1 MAQESRLVVV
11 IDSQNAERNARNL
24 GNELVSIERKGE
36 FASKSMDSLSVATR
50 ALAGHMAGLVTVG
63 AAISK
68 MDTYTGLQNRLKL
81 VTNNQA
87 ELNKATEDTFQ
98 IAQKTYSAWDSVLQV
113 YQRFSDNAKTLN
125 LTMDDTARLTETV
138 SKAVAISGASA
149 EAADAALVQFGQ
161 ALASGTLRGEELNSV
176 MEQTP
181 ALAKAIAKGM
191 GITVGELRS
200 VAAEGKITSQEI
212 VKALRNVQD
221 EVDALFAKTDITI
234 GQSLTLLNNEITKF
248 VGEAGKGSGAAQA
261 LSGSIQLLANNLN
274 LIADSAFAIGIGL
287 MTKAVLTKT
296 VAVQASIAA
305 STKQVFA
312 TIAERNANIAAAKA
326 EVESALAEAQ
336 STQVTL
342 TNIKATH
349 AQIMAEIELEKV
361 RLKAQITE
369 QGRTAT
375 ITRMA
380 QLGRLQAQVALEVA
394 AAETAQ
400 SASSARLS
408 AALTAQSV
416 ATSRL
421 ALAKSALMAI
431 FSPMGLA
438 IAATAASF
446 YLLSSSSDEVK
457 ESLATQS
464 DSVSDLTDKYIKLNT
479 VQALTEGVRLRK
491 EIEQQ
496 NDAIDDASGAIKRFA
511 YIQKELFKLSG
522 SDYEDYQNAI
532 KSIATGASDAG
543 DLLKKMISSGRF
555 SQTQIDK
562 LIEFSSAVAES
573 KNKIEQGNTAL
584 KLLNATSGQH
594 VEVTAESIKQLTI
607 QTNLTK
613 VATQNFTDMKTQ
625 MLDSLRAQVEFIRL
639 NGGSEEQVKSL
650 NKVIQAYSLNQ
661 ISATDAVSKFNSTAK
676 VPVDNIKKLQEYAIK
691 TDQSKI
697 ALNQANAELKKQNDL
712 RNEYLKQ
719 HQTVLGAQQGETN
732 ELNNQVA
739 AQEKLNKLRDNA
751 NKDNL
756 KNDFLIKN
764 TKAFGGGEKGL
775 DKARA
780 ASEFYTDN
788 KIPMTRSL
796 TGQEYAIF
804 EAWYKKQKEVKDL
817 QESISESTRKQTKEV
832 EKQTKEAAKQA
843 VLLAGNDEKSRN
855 MLRVYLAF
863 RNAGLGDKQARVMT
877 AQVGRETDFR
887 NEAMFG
893 SHKDAN
899 NGYTNTGFLSWQK
912 SRSTKLMQSLQGQGV
927 LDKNGKIQQTQD
939 ALDAMAKHAVQEAMT
954 DKSYSK
960 SKAALL
966 NDDLDY
972 RSLERIVAKNLV
984 GWDYDGKKLG
994 KAKASQHLAK
1004 QDSYYN
1010 QLSKILG
1017 DNPEAVS
1024 KAIGDLSK
1032 LEDEAYKARA
1042 KTLEEVKQ
1050 LQATYDSETVA
1061 RSKKREEEINKA
1073 TILGQSNLIP
1083 KINER
1088 YDAEDKLAQKQF
1100 DFEVNGYKW
1109 TEEQKLDYTYETNSL
1124 RLVAEG
1130 KLSEDQRKVALDG
1143 LKLQKQ
1149 QELGLLKLAQEQ
1161 RLFQARLSLLSETQ
1175 AMQERYRLEREEIH
1189 KNTKLSIE
1197 ERQKLIALSK
1207 ANQDKETRDKVNN
1220 AVQNWGGIQADM
1232 NGTGEFF
1239 RQDQER
1245 FSRLNA
1251 ANDLAD
1257 SQFAATDLNEQ
1268 NSLDGLNAQFE
1279 AGLIKQQDYENQ
1291 KTAIIQAAQDQRNQI
1306 AAEHAKNVQ
1315 DIEDKYQQDR
1325 LNTQIAFG
1333 GQMMGS
1339 LTSMFGSMFGEQS
1352 KAYKIMFAAD
1362 KAYAIAAAGIAIQQ
1376 NIAAASKAGFPLNIP
1391 LIAGA
1396 VAQGASIIANI
1407 RAIKDQG
1414 FADGGYTG
1422 SGRKYEPAGIV
1433 HKGEVVWSQEDIKR
1447 WGGVGLVENM
1457 RKSANPEAFINNHAI
1472 NNTSAENVFNRS
1484 FLSSKAF
1491 NDNQNISNIFNRPTR
1506 ENQIIV
1512 NAFKPSKDA
1521 ASRSEDVQSITN
1533 QYAGNNTSFSEV
1545 LDKSIQSSKSFNAS
1559 KSIISSLSNS
1569 KVLNSNVSNSTVQNA
1584 EKELLKEVS
1593 IFKDNGFADG
1603 GYTGKG
1609 KKYEIAGAVH
1619 KGEIVWSQ
1627 DDIKKWGGVDK
1638 VEQMRRATSPESFVS
1653 NYAQNHTTFES
1664 ILNRANQS
1672 SRIFNQSKEISNIFN
1687 KSVQD
1692 DQIIYKGNGNVPTS
1706 ATSDLYHDGK
1716 VYFSSNG
1723 LVQDRSNLDDV
1734 QDFTL
1739 GRTSRPQAE
1748 IMPSIEP
1755 STPTINFKIEVI
1767 NQVSGATVEA
1777 EQLDEQ
1783 TVRIIVTDELDKQL
1797 PRKVPKLVSDQ
1808 IANPNSTISR
1818 SLTENTTARRNRT

>member
-1 MAQESRLVVV
+1 
-11 IDSQNAERNARNL
+11 
-24 GNELVSIERKGE
+24 
-36 FASKSMDSLSVATR
+36 
-50 ALAGHMAGLVTVG
+50 
-63 AAISK
+63 
-68 MDTYTGLQNRLKL
+68 
-81 VTNNQA
+81 
-87 ELNKATEDTFQ
+87 
-98 IAQKTYSAWDSVLQV
+98 
-113 YQRFSDNAKTLN
+113 
-125 LTMDDTARLTETV
+125 
-138 SKAVAISGASA
+138 ASA

-212 VKALRNVQD
+212 VKALKNVQD

-400 SASSARLS
+400 SAASSRLS

-555 SQTQIDK
+555 SQNQIDK

-584 KLLNATSGQH
+584 KLLNATSRQH

-676 VPVDNIKKLQEYAIK
+676 IPAENIKGLQDHATK

-719 HQTVLGAQQGETN
+719 HQTVLAAQQGETN

-751 NKDNL
+751 NKDIL

-796 TGQEYAIF
+796 TSQEAAIF
-804 EAWYKKQKEVKDL
+804 EAWYKKQKEAKDL
-817 QESISESTRKQTKEV
+817 QESITESSRKQTKES
-832 EKQTKEAAKQA
+832 EKKLKITQAELEVAKRSAALIESSGLGKYA
-843 VLLAGNDEKSRN
+843 ESKGIPSSVIAGLLAQESQGIREAKSHTGAIGYFQTTSGYRKQNNMSVADSYDLEKSGKIVIDN
-855 MLRVYLAF
+855 IAKVYEKTGDLAQAILSH
-863 RNAGLGDKQARVMT
+863 NAGEGGARQFTKTGKVKGS
-877 AQVGRETDFR
+877 AER
-887 NEAMFG
+887 NKEV
-893 SHKDAN
+893 SQ
-899 NGYTNTGFLSWQK
+899 Y
-912 SRSTKLMQSLQGQGV
+912 
-927 LDKNGKIQQTQD
+927 
-939 ALDAMAKHAVQEAMT
+939 
-954 DKSYSK
+954 
-960 SKAALL
+960 
-966 NDDLDY
+966 
-972 RSLERIVAKNLV
+972 VAKVSRYSDIIAGGV
-984 GWDYDGKKLG
+984 GKGGLSDGDSDRAYG
-994 KAKASQHLAK
+994 KQ
-1004 QDSYYN
+1004 
-1010 QLSKILG
+1010 I
-1017 DNPEAVS
+1017 
-1024 KAIGDLSK
+1024 
-1032 LEDEAYKARA
+1032 KAR
-1042 KTLEEVKQ
+1042 LELVKQ
-1050 LQATYDSETVA
+1050 GLNLQEQYEEEQAKRTKA
-1061 RSKKREEEINKA
+1061 RNEEINLA
-1073 TILGQSNLIP
+1073 QQTGQTALIP
-1083 KINER
+1083 KIKER
-1088 YDAEDKLAQKQF
+1088 YKAQDELAKLQQ

-1109 TEEQKLDYTYETNSL
+1109 TEKQKLEYTYETNSL

-1130 KLSEDQRKVALDG
+1130 KLSEDQRKVALGG
-1143 LKLQKQ
+1143 LELQKQ

-1161 RLFQARLSLLSETQ
+1161 RLFQAEQFMLGEMERIKKRYALEYDEISKITDLEERRRKMSAFQADFIRNGVGNPTIDQYDTSSQFLKSTNYTKPKQTNMQVLDEDYAQTYQKLKDNLAAVLESEK
-1175 AMQERYRLEREEIH
+1175 ASYQERLEA
-1189 KNTKLSIE
+1189 
-1197 ERQKLIALSK
+1197 ERVFKEARQQMDNEYHLK
-1207 ANQDKETRDKVNN
+1207 AIDARKADHDSQLQLYSQMISSASST
-1220 AVQNWGGIQADM
+1220 WGGLTQIVKDAR
-1232 NGTGEFF
+1232 GEN
-1239 RQDQER
+1239 
-1245 FSRLNA
+1245 SRSFKAMFIAQQSFAIASAIISAHL
-1251 ANDLAD
+1251 
-1257 SQFAATDLNEQ
+1257 AATQVAADATIPFFGAKIAASTAMLAMGYAN
-1268 NSLDGLNAQFE
+1268 
-1279 AGLIKQQDYENQ
+1279 AGLI
-1291 KTAIIQAAQDQRNQI
+1291 A
-1306 AAEHAKNVQ
+1306 
-1315 DIEDKYQQDR
+1315 
-1325 LNTQIAFG
+1325 
-1333 GQMMGS
+1333 GQ
-1339 LTSMFGSMFGEQS
+1339 T
-1352 KAYKIMFAAD
+1352 I
-1362 KAYAIAAAGIAIQQ
+1362 
-1376 NIAAASKAGFPLNIP
+1376 AGF
-1391 LIAGA
+1391 
-1396 VAQGASIIANI
+1396 S
-1407 RAIKDQG
+1407 
-1414 FADGGYTG
+1414 DGGFTG
-1422 SGRKYEPAGIV
+1422 SGGKYQPAGIV
-1433 HKGEVVWSQEDIKR
+1433 HKGEIVWSQEDIKR
-1447 WGGVGLVENM
+1447 WGGVGLVEKM
-1457 RKSANPEAFINNHAI
+1457 RKSANPEAFLNN
-1472 NNTSAENVFNRS
+1472 
-1484 FLSSKAF
+1484 
-1491 NDNQNISNIFNRPTR
+1491 
-1506 ENQIIV
+1506 
-1512 NAFKPSKDA
+1512 
-1521 ASRSEDVQSITN
+1521 
-1533 QYAGNNTSFSEV
+1533 
-1545 LDKSIQSSKSFNAS
+1545 NAS
-1559 KSIISSLSNS
+1559 
-1569 KVLNSNVSNSTVQNA
+1569 
-1584 EKELLKEVS
+1584 
-1593 IFKDNGFADG
+1593 ADS
-1603 GYTGKG
+1603 
-1609 KKYEIAGAVH
+1609 V
-1619 KGEIVWSQ
+1619 
-1627 DDIKKWGGVDK
+1627 
-1638 VEQMRRATSPESFVS
+1638 MRRAMMSSSAFIESQKQ
-1653 NYAQNHTTFES
+1653 AD
-1664 ILNRANQS
+1664 
-1672 SRIFNQSKEISNIFN
+1672 IFNQP
-1687 KSVQD
+1687 VQD
-1692 DQIIYKGNGNVPTS
+1692 TQIIYKGNGSVPTAASS
-1706 ATSDLYHDGK
+1706 ASSDLFHDGK

-1739 GRTSRPQAE
+1739 GRTSRPKAE
-1748 IMPSIEP
+1748 IMPSIERA
-1755 STPTINFKIEVI
+1755 SPTVNFKIEVI

-1783 TVRIIVTDELDKQL
+1783 TVRIIVKDELDKQL
-1797 PRKVPKLVSDQ
+1797 PRTVPKLVSDQ
-1808 IANPNSTISR
+1808 IGNPNSTISR
-1818 SLTENTTARRNRT
+1818 SLTENTTARRNR

>member
-1 MAQESRLVVV
+1 
-11 IDSQNAERNARNL
+11 
-24 GNELVSIERKGE
+24 
-36 FASKSMDSLSVATR
+36 
-50 ALAGHMAGLVTVG
+50 
-63 AAISK
+63 
-68 MDTYTGLQNRLKL
+68 
-81 VTNNQA
+81 
-87 ELNKATEDTFQ
+87 
-98 IAQKTYSAWDSVLQV
+98 
-113 YQRFSDNAKTLN
+113 
-125 LTMDDTARLTETV
+125 TETV

-212 VKALRNVQD
+212 VKALKNVQD

-400 SASSARLS
+400 SAASSRLS

-555 SQTQIDK
+555 SQNQIDK

-584 KLLNATSGQH
+584 KLLNATSRQH

-676 VPVDNIKKLQEYAIK
+676 IPAENIKGLQDHATK

-719 HQTVLGAQQGETN
+719 HQTVLAAQQGETN

-751 NKDNL
+751 NKDIL

-796 TGQEYAIF
+796 TSQEAAIF
-804 EAWYKKQKEVKDL
+804 EAWYKKQKEAKDL
-817 QESISESTRKQTKEV
+817 QESITESSRKQTKES
-832 EKQTKEAAKQA
+832 EKKLKITQAELEVAKRSAALIESSGLGKYA
-843 VLLAGNDEKSRN
+843 ESKGIPSSVIAGLLAQESQGIREAKSHTGAIGYFQTTSGYRKQNNMSVADSYDLEKSGKIVIDN
-855 MLRVYLAF
+855 IAKVYEKTGDLAQAILSH
-863 RNAGLGDKQARVMT
+863 NAGEGGARQFTKTGKVKGS
-877 AQVGRETDFR
+877 AER
-887 NEAMFG
+887 NKEV
-893 SHKDAN
+893 SQ
-899 NGYTNTGFLSWQK
+899 Y
-912 SRSTKLMQSLQGQGV
+912 
-927 LDKNGKIQQTQD
+927 
-939 ALDAMAKHAVQEAMT
+939 
-954 DKSYSK
+954 
-960 SKAALL
+960 
-966 NDDLDY
+966 
-972 RSLERIVAKNLV
+972 VAKVSRYSDIIAGGV
-984 GWDYDGKKLG
+984 GKGGLSDGDSDRAYG
-994 KAKASQHLAK
+994 KQ
-1004 QDSYYN
+1004 
-1010 QLSKILG
+1010 I
-1017 DNPEAVS
+1017 
-1024 KAIGDLSK
+1024 
-1032 LEDEAYKARA
+1032 KAR
-1042 KTLEEVKQ
+1042 LELVKQ
-1050 LQATYDSETVA
+1050 GLNLQEQYEEEQAKRTKA
-1061 RSKKREEEINKA
+1061 RNEEINLA
-1073 TILGQSNLIP
+1073 QQTGQTALIP
-1083 KINER
+1083 KIKER
-1088 YDAEDKLAQKQF
+1088 YKAQDELAKLQQ

-1109 TEEQKLDYTYETNSL
+1109 TEKQKLEYTYETNSL

-1130 KLSEDQRKVALDG
+1130 KLSEDQRKVALGG
-1143 LKLQKQ
+1143 LELQKQ

-1161 RLFQARLSLLSETQ
+1161 RLFQAEQFMLGEMERIKKRYALEYDEISKITDLEERRRKMSAFQADFIRNGVGNPTIDQYDTSSQFLKSTNYTKPKQTNMQVLDEDYAQTYQKLKDNLAAVLESEK
-1175 AMQERYRLEREEIH
+1175 ASYQERLEA
-1189 KNTKLSIE
+1189 
-1197 ERQKLIALSK
+1197 ERVFKEARQQMDNEYHLK
-1207 ANQDKETRDKVNN
+1207 AIDARKADHDSQLQLYSQMISSASST
-1220 AVQNWGGIQADM
+1220 WGGLTQIVKDAR
-1232 NGTGEFF
+1232 GEN
-1239 RQDQER
+1239 
-1245 FSRLNA
+1245 SRSFKAMFIAQQSFAIASAIISAHL
-1251 ANDLAD
+1251 
-1257 SQFAATDLNEQ
+1257 AATQVAADATIPFFGAKIAASTAMLAMGYAN
-1268 NSLDGLNAQFE
+1268 
-1279 AGLIKQQDYENQ
+1279 AGLI
-1291 KTAIIQAAQDQRNQI
+1291 A
-1306 AAEHAKNVQ
+1306 
-1315 DIEDKYQQDR
+1315 
-1325 LNTQIAFG
+1325 
-1333 GQMMGS
+1333 GQ
-1339 LTSMFGSMFGEQS
+1339 T
-1352 KAYKIMFAAD
+1352 I
-1362 KAYAIAAAGIAIQQ
+1362 
-1376 NIAAASKAGFPLNIP
+1376 AGF
-1391 LIAGA
+1391 
-1396 VAQGASIIANI
+1396 S
-1407 RAIKDQG
+1407 
-1414 FADGGYTG
+1414 DGGFTG
-1422 SGRKYEPAGIV
+1422 SGGKYQPAGIV
-1433 HKGEVVWSQEDIKR
+1433 HKGEIVWSQEDIKR
-1447 WGGVGLVENM
+1447 WGGVGLVEKM
-1457 RKSANPEAFINNHAI
+1457 RKSANPEAFLNN
-1472 NNTSAENVFNRS
+1472 
-1484 FLSSKAF
+1484 
-1491 NDNQNISNIFNRPTR
+1491 
-1506 ENQIIV
+1506 
-1512 NAFKPSKDA
+1512 
-1521 ASRSEDVQSITN
+1521 
-1533 QYAGNNTSFSEV
+1533 
-1545 LDKSIQSSKSFNAS
+1545 NAS
-1559 KSIISSLSNS
+1559 
-1569 KVLNSNVSNSTVQNA
+1569 
-1584 EKELLKEVS
+1584 
-1593 IFKDNGFADG
+1593 ADS
-1603 GYTGKG
+1603 
-1609 KKYEIAGAVH
+1609 V
-1619 KGEIVWSQ
+1619 
-1627 DDIKKWGGVDK
+1627 
-1638 VEQMRRATSPESFVS
+1638 MRRAMMSSSAFIESQKQ
-1653 NYAQNHTTFES
+1653 AD
-1664 ILNRANQS
+1664 
-1672 SRIFNQSKEISNIFN
+1672 IFNQP
-1687 KSVQD
+1687 VQD
-1692 DQIIYKGNGNVPTS
+1692 TQIIYKGNRDIPKLASS
-1706 ATSDLYHDGK
+1706 ANSDLFHDGK

-1723 LVQDRSNLDDV
+1723 LVQDRSNLEDV
-1734 QDFTL
+1734 QDFTI
-1739 GRTSRPQAE
+1739 GQAARPQAE

-1818 SLTENTTARRNRT
+1818 SLTENTTARRNR

>member
-1 MAQESRLVVV
+1 
-11 IDSQNAERNARNL
+11 
-24 GNELVSIERKGE
+24 
-36 FASKSMDSLSVATR
+36 
-50 ALAGHMAGLVTVG
+50 
-63 AAISK
+63 
-68 MDTYTGLQNRLKL
+68 
-81 VTNNQA
+81 
-87 ELNKATEDTFQ
+87 
-98 IAQKTYSAWDSVLQV
+98 
-113 YQRFSDNAKTLN
+113 
-125 LTMDDTARLTETV
+125 LTETV

-212 VKALRNVQD
+212 VKALKNVQD

-400 SASSARLS
+400 SAASSRLS

-555 SQTQIDK
+555 SQNQIDK

-584 KLLNATSGQH
+584 KLLNATSRQH

-676 VPVDNIKKLQEYAIK
+676 IPAENIKGLQDHATK

-719 HQTVLGAQQGETN
+719 HQTVLAAQQGETN

-751 NKDNL
+751 NKDIL

-796 TGQEYAIF
+796 TSQEAAIF
-804 EAWYKKQKEVKDL
+804 EAWYKKQKEAKDL
-817 QESISESTRKQTKEV
+817 QESITESSRKQTKES
-832 EKQTKEAAKQA
+832 EKKLKITQAELEVAKRSAALIESSGLGKYA
-843 VLLAGNDEKSRN
+843 ESKGIPSSVIAGLLAQESQGIREAKSHTGAIGYFQTTSGYRKQNNMSVADSYDLEKSGKIVIDN
-855 MLRVYLAF
+855 IAKVYEKTGDLAQAILSH
-863 RNAGLGDKQARVMT
+863 NAGEGGARQFTKTGKVKGS
-877 AQVGRETDFR
+877 AER
-887 NEAMFG
+887 NKEV
-893 SHKDAN
+893 SQ
-899 NGYTNTGFLSWQK
+899 Y
-912 SRSTKLMQSLQGQGV
+912 
-927 LDKNGKIQQTQD
+927 
-939 ALDAMAKHAVQEAMT
+939 
-954 DKSYSK
+954 
-960 SKAALL
+960 
-966 NDDLDY
+966 
-972 RSLERIVAKNLV
+972 VAKVSRYSDIIAGGV
-984 GWDYDGKKLG
+984 GKGGLSDGDSDRAYG
-994 KAKASQHLAK
+994 KQ
-1004 QDSYYN
+1004 
-1010 QLSKILG
+1010 I
-1017 DNPEAVS
+1017 
-1024 KAIGDLSK
+1024 
-1032 LEDEAYKARA
+1032 KAR
-1042 KTLEEVKQ
+1042 LELVKQ
-1050 LQATYDSETVA
+1050 GLNLQEQYEEEQAKRTKA
-1061 RSKKREEEINKA
+1061 RNEEINLA
-1073 TILGQSNLIP
+1073 QQTGQTALIP
-1083 KINER
+1083 KIKER
-1088 YDAEDKLAQKQF
+1088 YKAQDELAKLQQ

-1109 TEEQKLDYTYETNSL
+1109 TEKQKLEYTYETNSL

-1130 KLSEDQRKVALDG
+1130 KLSEDQRKVALGG
-1143 LKLQKQ
+1143 LELQKQ

-1161 RLFQARLSLLSETQ
+1161 RLFQAEQFMLGEMERIKKRYALEYDEISKITDLEERRRKMSAFQADFIRNGVGNPTIDQYDTSSQFLKSTNYTKPKQTNMQVLDEDYAQTYQKLKDNLAAVLESEK
-1175 AMQERYRLEREEIH
+1175 ASYQERLEA
-1189 KNTKLSIE
+1189 
-1197 ERQKLIALSK
+1197 ERVFKEARQQMDNEYHLK
-1207 ANQDKETRDKVNN
+1207 AIDARKADHDSQLQLYSQMISSASST
-1220 AVQNWGGIQADM
+1220 WGGLTQIVKDAR
-1232 NGTGEFF
+1232 GEN
-1239 RQDQER
+1239 
-1245 FSRLNA
+1245 SRSFKAMFIAQQSFAIASAIISAHL
-1251 ANDLAD
+1251 
-1257 SQFAATDLNEQ
+1257 AATQVAADATIPFFGAKIAASTAMLAMGYAN
-1268 NSLDGLNAQFE
+1268 
-1279 AGLIKQQDYENQ
+1279 AGLI
-1291 KTAIIQAAQDQRNQI
+1291 A
-1306 AAEHAKNVQ
+1306 
-1315 DIEDKYQQDR
+1315 
-1325 LNTQIAFG
+1325 
-1333 GQMMGS
+1333 GQ
-1339 LTSMFGSMFGEQS
+1339 T
-1352 KAYKIMFAAD
+1352 I
-1362 KAYAIAAAGIAIQQ
+1362 
-1376 NIAAASKAGFPLNIP
+1376 AGF
-1391 LIAGA
+1391 
-1396 VAQGASIIANI
+1396 S
-1407 RAIKDQG
+1407 
-1414 FADGGYTG
+1414 DGGFTG
-1422 SGRKYEPAGIV
+1422 SGGKYQPAGIV
-1433 HKGEVVWSQEDIKR
+1433 HKGEIVWSQEDIKR
-1447 WGGVGLVENM
+1447 WGGVGLVEKM
-1457 RKSANPEAFINNHAI
+1457 RKSANPEAFLNN
-1472 NNTSAENVFNRS
+1472 
-1484 FLSSKAF
+1484 
-1491 NDNQNISNIFNRPTR
+1491 
-1506 ENQIIV
+1506 
-1512 NAFKPSKDA
+1512 
-1521 ASRSEDVQSITN
+1521 
-1533 QYAGNNTSFSEV
+1533 
-1545 LDKSIQSSKSFNAS
+1545 NAS
-1559 KSIISSLSNS
+1559 
-1569 KVLNSNVSNSTVQNA
+1569 
-1584 EKELLKEVS
+1584 
-1593 IFKDNGFADG
+1593 ADS
-1603 GYTGKG
+1603 
-1609 KKYEIAGAVH
+1609 V
-1619 KGEIVWSQ
+1619 
-1627 DDIKKWGGVDK
+1627 
-1638 VEQMRRATSPESFVS
+1638 MRRAMMSSSAFIESQKQ
-1653 NYAQNHTTFES
+1653 AD
-1664 ILNRANQS
+1664 
-1672 SRIFNQSKEISNIFN
+1672 IFNQP
-1687 KSVQD
+1687 VQD
-1692 DQIIYKGNGNVPTS
+1692 TQIIYKGNGSVPTAASS
-1706 ATSDLYHDGK
+1706 ANSDLFHDGK

-1723 LVQDRSNLDDV
+1723 IVQDRSNLDDV

-1748 IMPSIEP
+1748 IMPSIEQ
-1755 STPTINFKIEVI
+1755 SSPTINFKIEVV

-1777 EQLDEQ
+1777 EQLDEK

-1797 PRKVPKLVSDQ
+1797 PRTVPKLVSDQ

-1818 SLTENTTARRNRT
+1818 SLTENTTARRNR

>member
-1 MAQESRLVVV
+1 
-11 IDSQNAERNARNL
+11 
-24 GNELVSIERKGE
+24 
-36 FASKSMDSLSVATR
+36 
-50 ALAGHMAGLVTVG
+50 
-63 AAISK
+63 
-68 MDTYTGLQNRLKL
+68 
-81 VTNNQA
+81 
-87 ELNKATEDTFQ
+87 
-98 IAQKTYSAWDSVLQV
+98 
-113 YQRFSDNAKTLN
+113 
-125 LTMDDTARLTETV
+125 
-138 SKAVAISGASA
+138 
-149 EAADAALVQFGQ
+149 
-161 ALASGTLRGEELNSV
+161 LASGTLRGEELNSV

-212 VKALRNVQD
+212 VKALKNVQD

-400 SASSARLS
+400 SAASSRLS

-555 SQTQIDK
+555 SQNQIDK

-584 KLLNATSGQH
+584 KLLNATSRQH

-676 VPVDNIKKLQEYAIK
+676 IPAENIKGLQDHATK

-719 HQTVLGAQQGETN
+719 HQTVLAAQQGETN

-751 NKDNL
+751 NKDIL

-796 TGQEYAIF
+796 TSQEAAIF
-804 EAWYKKQKEVKDL
+804 EAWYKKQKEAKDL
-817 QESISESTRKQTKEV
+817 QESITESSRKQTKES
-832 EKQTKEAAKQA
+832 EKKLKITQAELEVAKRSAALIESSGLGKYA
-843 VLLAGNDEKSRN
+843 ESKGIPSSVIAGLLAQESQGIREAKSHTGAIGYFQTTSGYRKQNNMSVADSYDLEKSGKIVIDN
-855 MLRVYLAF
+855 IAKVYEKTGDLAQAILSH
-863 RNAGLGDKQARVMT
+863 NAGEGGARQFTKTGKVKGS
-877 AQVGRETDFR
+877 AER
-887 NEAMFG
+887 NKEV
-893 SHKDAN
+893 SQ
-899 NGYTNTGFLSWQK
+899 Y
-912 SRSTKLMQSLQGQGV
+912 
-927 LDKNGKIQQTQD
+927 
-939 ALDAMAKHAVQEAMT
+939 
-954 DKSYSK
+954 
-960 SKAALL
+960 
-966 NDDLDY
+966 
-972 RSLERIVAKNLV
+972 VAKVSRYSDIIAGGV
-984 GWDYDGKKLG
+984 GKGGLSDGDSDRAYG
-994 KAKASQHLAK
+994 KQ
-1004 QDSYYN
+1004 
-1010 QLSKILG
+1010 I
-1017 DNPEAVS
+1017 
-1024 KAIGDLSK
+1024 
-1032 LEDEAYKARA
+1032 KAR
-1042 KTLEEVKQ
+1042 LELVKQ
-1050 LQATYDSETVA
+1050 GLNLQEQYEEEQAKRTKA
-1061 RSKKREEEINKA
+1061 RNEEINLA
-1073 TILGQSNLIP
+1073 QQTGQTALIP
-1083 KINER
+1083 KIKER
-1088 YDAEDKLAQKQF
+1088 YKAQDELAKLQQ

-1109 TEEQKLDYTYETNSL
+1109 TEKQKLEYTYETNSL

-1130 KLSEDQRKVALDG
+1130 KLSEDQRKVALGG
-1143 LKLQKQ
+1143 LELQKQ

-1161 RLFQARLSLLSETQ
+1161 RLFQAEQFMLGEMERIKKRYALEYDEISKITDLEERRRKMSAFQADFIRNGVGNPTIDQYDTSSQFLKSTNYTKPKQTNMQVLDEDYAQTYQKLKDNLAAVLESEK
-1175 AMQERYRLEREEIH
+1175 ASYQERLEAKRVFKEA
-1189 KNTKLSIE
+1189 
-1197 ERQKLIALSK
+1197 RQQMDNEYHLK
-1207 ANQDKETRDKVNN
+1207 AIDARKADHDSQLQLYSQMISSASST
-1220 AVQNWGGIQADM
+1220 WGGLTQIVKDAR
-1232 NGTGEFF
+1232 GEN
-1239 RQDQER
+1239 
-1245 FSRLNA
+1245 SRSFKAMFIAQQSFAIASAIISAHL
-1251 ANDLAD
+1251 
-1257 SQFAATDLNEQ
+1257 AATQVAADATIPFFGAKIAASTAMLAMGYAN
-1268 NSLDGLNAQFE
+1268 
-1279 AGLIKQQDYENQ
+1279 AGLI
-1291 KTAIIQAAQDQRNQI
+1291 A
-1306 AAEHAKNVQ
+1306 
-1315 DIEDKYQQDR
+1315 
-1325 LNTQIAFG
+1325 
-1333 GQMMGS
+1333 GQ
-1339 LTSMFGSMFGEQS
+1339 T
-1352 KAYKIMFAAD
+1352 I
-1362 KAYAIAAAGIAIQQ
+1362 
-1376 NIAAASKAGFPLNIP
+1376 AGF
-1391 LIAGA
+1391 
-1396 VAQGASIIANI
+1396 S
-1407 RAIKDQG
+1407 
-1414 FADGGYTG
+1414 DGGFTG
-1422 SGRKYEPAGIV
+1422 SGGKYQPAGIV
-1433 HKGEVVWSQEDIKR
+1433 HKGEIVWSQEDIKR
-1447 WGGVGLVENM
+1447 WGGVGLVEKM
-1457 RKSANPEAFINNHAI
+1457 RKSANPEAFLNN
-1472 NNTSAENVFNRS
+1472 
-1484 FLSSKAF
+1484 
-1491 NDNQNISNIFNRPTR
+1491 
-1506 ENQIIV
+1506 
-1512 NAFKPSKDA
+1512 
-1521 ASRSEDVQSITN
+1521 
-1533 QYAGNNTSFSEV
+1533 
-1545 LDKSIQSSKSFNAS
+1545 NAS
-1559 KSIISSLSNS
+1559 TDS
-1569 KVLNSNVSNSTVQNA
+1569 V
-1584 EKELLKEVS
+1584 
-1593 IFKDNGFADG
+1593 
-1603 GYTGKG
+1603 
-1609 KKYEIAGAVH
+1609 
-1619 KGEIVWSQ
+1619 
-1627 DDIKKWGGVDK
+1627 
-1638 VEQMRRATSPESFVS
+1638 MRRAMMSSNAFIES
-1653 NYAQNHTTFES
+1653 QK
-1664 ILNRANQS
+1664 QS
-1672 SRIFNQSKEISNIFN
+1672 DIFNQP
-1687 KSVQD
+1687 VQD
-1692 DQIIYKGNGNVPTS
+1692 TQIIYKGNRSVPITS
-1706 ATSDLYHDGK
+1706 SSASSDLFHDGK

-1723 LVQDRSNLDDV
+1723 FVQDRSNLEDV
-1734 QDFTL
+1734 QDFTM
-1739 GRTSRPQAE
+1739 GQAARPQAE

-1755 STPTINFKIEVI
+1755 ASPTINFKIEVI

-1783 TVRIIVTDELDKQL
+1783 TVRIIVKDELDKQL
-1797 PRKVPKLVSDQ
+1797 PRTVPKLVSDQ
-1808 IANPNSTISR
+1808 IGNPNSTISR
-1818 SLTENTTARRNRT
+1818 SLTENTTARRNR

>member
-1 MAQESRLVVV
+1 MAQEARLVIV
-11 IDSQNAERNARNL
+11 IDSERAKRTAQDL
-24 GNELVSIERKGE
+24 SVELDSITKKGD
-36 FASKSMDSLSVATR
+36 FASKSMDRMSVATR
-50 ALAGHMAGLVTVG
+50 ALAGYMAGLLTVG
-63 AAISK
+63 SAISK

-81 VTNNQA
+81 VTNNQV
-87 ELNKATEDTFQ
+87 ELNKATEDTFR

-212 VKALRNVQD
+212 VKALKNVQD

-400 SASSARLS
+400 SAASSRLS

-555 SQTQIDK
+555 SQNQIDK

-584 KLLNATSGQH
+584 KLLNATSRQH

-676 VPVDNIKKLQEYAIK
+676 IPAENIKGLQDHATK

-719 HQTVLGAQQGETN
+719 HQTVLAAQQGETN

-751 NKDNL
+751 NKDIL

-796 TGQEYAIF
+796 TSQEAAIF
-804 EAWYKKQKEVKDL
+804 EAWYKKQKEAKDL
-817 QESISESTRKQTKEV
+817 QESITESSRKQTKES
-832 EKQTKEAAKQA
+832 EKKLKITQAELEVAKRSAALIESSGLGKYA
-843 VLLAGNDEKSRN
+843 ESKGIPSSVIAGLLAQESQGIREAKSHTGAIGYFQTTSGYRKQNNMSVADSYDLEKSGKIVIDN
-855 MLRVYLAF
+855 IAKVYEKTGDLAQAILSH
-863 RNAGLGDKQARVMT
+863 NAGEGGARQFTKTGKVKGS
-877 AQVGRETDFR
+877 AER
-887 NEAMFG
+887 NKEV
-893 SHKDAN
+893 SQ
-899 NGYTNTGFLSWQK
+899 Y
-912 SRSTKLMQSLQGQGV
+912 
-927 LDKNGKIQQTQD
+927 
-939 ALDAMAKHAVQEAMT
+939 
-954 DKSYSK
+954 
-960 SKAALL
+960 
-966 NDDLDY
+966 
-972 RSLERIVAKNLV
+972 VAKVSRYSDIIAGGV
-984 GWDYDGKKLG
+984 GKGGLSDGDSDRAYG
-994 KAKASQHLAK
+994 KQ
-1004 QDSYYN
+1004 
-1010 QLSKILG
+1010 I
-1017 DNPEAVS
+1017 
-1024 KAIGDLSK
+1024 
-1032 LEDEAYKARA
+1032 KAR
-1042 KTLEEVKQ
+1042 LELVKQ
-1050 LQATYDSETVA
+1050 GLNLQEQYEEEQAKRTKA
-1061 RSKKREEEINKA
+1061 RNEEINLA
-1073 TILGQSNLIP
+1073 QQTGQTALIP
-1083 KINER
+1083 KIKER
-1088 YDAEDKLAQKQF
+1088 YKAQDELAKLQQ

-1109 TEEQKLDYTYETNSL
+1109 TEKQKLEYTYETNSL

-1130 KLSEDQRKVALDG
+1130 KLSEDQRKVALGG
-1143 LKLQKQ
+1143 LELQKQ

-1161 RLFQARLSLLSETQ
+1161 RLFQAEQFMLGEMERIKKRYALEYDEISKITDLEERRRKMSAFQADFIRNGVGNPTIDQYDTSSQFLKSTNYTKPKQTNMQVLDEDYAQTYQKLKDNLAAVLESEK
-1175 AMQERYRLEREEIH
+1175 ASYQERLEA
-1189 KNTKLSIE
+1189 
-1197 ERQKLIALSK
+1197 ERVFKEARQQMDNEYHLK
-1207 ANQDKETRDKVNN
+1207 AIDARKADHDSQLQLYSQMISSASST
-1220 AVQNWGGIQADM
+1220 WGGLTQIVKDAR
-1232 NGTGEFF
+1232 GEN
-1239 RQDQER
+1239 
-1245 FSRLNA
+1245 SRSFKAMFIAQQSFAIASAIISAHL
-1251 ANDLAD
+1251 
-1257 SQFAATDLNEQ
+1257 AATQVAADATIPFFGAKIAASTAMLAMGYAN
-1268 NSLDGLNAQFE
+1268 
-1279 AGLIKQQDYENQ
+1279 AGLI
-1291 KTAIIQAAQDQRNQI
+1291 A
-1306 AAEHAKNVQ
+1306 
-1315 DIEDKYQQDR
+1315 
-1325 LNTQIAFG
+1325 
-1333 GQMMGS
+1333 GQ
-1339 LTSMFGSMFGEQS
+1339 T
-1352 KAYKIMFAAD
+1352 I
-1362 KAYAIAAAGIAIQQ
+1362 
-1376 NIAAASKAGFPLNIP
+1376 AGF
-1391 LIAGA
+1391 
-1396 VAQGASIIANI
+1396 S
-1407 RAIKDQG
+1407 
-1414 FADGGYTG
+1414 DGGFTG
-1422 SGRKYEPAGIV
+1422 SGGKYQPAGIV
-1433 HKGEVVWSQEDIKR
+1433 HKGEIVWSQEDIKR
-1447 WGGVGLVENM
+1447 WGGVGLVEKM
-1457 RKSANPEAFINNHAI
+1457 RKSANPEAFLNN
-1472 NNTSAENVFNRS
+1472 
-1484 FLSSKAF
+1484 
-1491 NDNQNISNIFNRPTR
+1491 
-1506 ENQIIV
+1506 
-1512 NAFKPSKDA
+1512 
-1521 ASRSEDVQSITN
+1521 
-1533 QYAGNNTSFSEV
+1533 
-1545 LDKSIQSSKSFNAS
+1545 NAS
-1559 KSIISSLSNS
+1559 
-1569 KVLNSNVSNSTVQNA
+1569 
-1584 EKELLKEVS
+1584 
-1593 IFKDNGFADG
+1593 ADS
-1603 GYTGKG
+1603 
-1609 KKYEIAGAVH
+1609 V
-1619 KGEIVWSQ
+1619 
-1627 DDIKKWGGVDK
+1627 
-1638 VEQMRRATSPESFVS
+1638 MRRAMMSSNAFIES
-1653 NYAQNHTTFES
+1653 QK
-1664 ILNRANQS
+1664 QS
-1672 SRIFNQSKEISNIFN
+1672 DIFNQP
-1687 KSVQD
+1687 VQD
-1692 DQIIYKGNGNVPTS
+1692 TQIIYKGNRSVPITS
-1706 ATSDLYHDGK
+1706 SSASSDLFHDGK

-1723 LVQDRSNLDDV
+1723 FVQDRSNLEDV
-1734 QDFTL
+1734 QDFTM
-1739 GRTSRPQAE
+1739 GQAARPQAE

-1755 STPTINFKIEVI
+1755 ASPTINFKIEVI

-1783 TVRIIVTDELDKQL
+1783 TVRIIVKDELDKQL
-1797 PRKVPKLVSDQ
+1797 PRTVPKLVSDQ
-1808 IANPNSTISR
+1808 IGNPN
-1818 SLTENTTARRNRT
+1818 

>member
-1 MAQESRLVVV
+1 MAQEARLVIV
-11 IDSQNAERNARNL
+11 IDSERAKRTAQDL
-24 GNELVSIERKGE
+24 SVELDSITKKGD
-36 FASKSMDSLSVATR
+36 FASKSMDRMSVATR
-50 ALAGHMAGLVTVG
+50 ALAGYMAGLLTVG
-63 AAISK
+63 SAISK

-81 VTNNQA
+81 VTNNQV
-87 ELNKATEDTFQ
+87 ELNKATEDTFR

-212 VKALRNVQD
+212 VKALKNVQD

-400 SASSARLS
+400 SAASSRLS

-555 SQTQIDK
+555 SQNQIDK

-584 KLLNATSGQH
+584 KLLNATSRQH

-676 VPVDNIKKLQEYAIK
+676 IPAENIKGLQDHATK

-719 HQTVLGAQQGETN
+719 HQTVLAAQQGETN

-751 NKDNL
+751 NKDIL

-796 TGQEYAIF
+796 TSQEAAIF
-804 EAWYKKQKEVKDL
+804 EAWYKKQKEAKDL
-817 QESISESTRKQTKEV
+817 QESITESSRKQTKES
-832 EKQTKEAAKQA
+832 EKKLKITQAELEVAKRSAALIESSGLGKYA
-843 VLLAGNDEKSRN
+843 ESKGIPSSVIAGLLAQESQGIREAKSHTGAIGYFQTTSGYRKQNNMSVADSYDLEKSGKIVIDN
-855 MLRVYLAF
+855 IAKVYEKTGDLAQAILSH
-863 RNAGLGDKQARVMT
+863 NAGEGGARQFTKTGKVKGS
-877 AQVGRETDFR
+877 AER
-887 NEAMFG
+887 NKEV
-893 SHKDAN
+893 SQ
-899 NGYTNTGFLSWQK
+899 Y
-912 SRSTKLMQSLQGQGV
+912 
-927 LDKNGKIQQTQD
+927 
-939 ALDAMAKHAVQEAMT
+939 
-954 DKSYSK
+954 
-960 SKAALL
+960 
-966 NDDLDY
+966 
-972 RSLERIVAKNLV
+972 VAKVSRYSDIIAGGV
-984 GWDYDGKKLG
+984 GKGGLSDGDSDRAYG
-994 KAKASQHLAK
+994 KQ
-1004 QDSYYN
+1004 
-1010 QLSKILG
+1010 I
-1017 DNPEAVS
+1017 
-1024 KAIGDLSK
+1024 
-1032 LEDEAYKARA
+1032 KAR
-1042 KTLEEVKQ
+1042 LELVKQ
-1050 LQATYDSETVA
+1050 GLNLQEQYEEEQAKRTKA
-1061 RSKKREEEINKA
+1061 RNEEINLA
-1073 TILGQSNLIP
+1073 QQTGQTALIP
-1083 KINER
+1083 KIKER
-1088 YDAEDKLAQKQF
+1088 YKAQDELAKLQQ

-1109 TEEQKLDYTYETNSL
+1109 TEKQKLEYTYETNSL

-1130 KLSEDQRKVALDG
+1130 KLSEDQRKVALGG
-1143 LKLQKQ
+1143 LELQKQ

-1161 RLFQARLSLLSETQ
+1161 RLFQAEQFMLGEMERIKKRYALEYDEISKITDLEERRRKMSAFQADFIRNGVGNPTIDQYDTSSQFLKSTNYTKPKQTNMQVLDEDYAQTYQKLKDNLAAVLESEK
-1175 AMQERYRLEREEIH
+1175 ASYQERLEA
-1189 KNTKLSIE
+1189 
-1197 ERQKLIALSK
+1197 ERVFKEARQQMDNEYHLK
-1207 ANQDKETRDKVNN
+1207 AIDARKADHDSQLQLYSQMISSASST
-1220 AVQNWGGIQADM
+1220 WGGLTQIVKDAR
-1232 NGTGEFF
+1232 GEN
-1239 RQDQER
+1239 
-1245 FSRLNA
+1245 SRSFKAMFIAQQSFAIASAIISAHL
-1251 ANDLAD
+1251 
-1257 SQFAATDLNEQ
+1257 AATQVAADATIPFFGAKIAASTAMLAMGYAN
-1268 NSLDGLNAQFE
+1268 
-1279 AGLIKQQDYENQ
+1279 AGLI
-1291 KTAIIQAAQDQRNQI
+1291 A
-1306 AAEHAKNVQ
+1306 
-1315 DIEDKYQQDR
+1315 
-1325 LNTQIAFG
+1325 
-1333 GQMMGS
+1333 GQ
-1339 LTSMFGSMFGEQS
+1339 T
-1352 KAYKIMFAAD
+1352 I
-1362 KAYAIAAAGIAIQQ
+1362 
-1376 NIAAASKAGFPLNIP
+1376 AGF
-1391 LIAGA
+1391 
-1396 VAQGASIIANI
+1396 S
-1407 RAIKDQG
+1407 
-1414 FADGGYTG
+1414 DGGFTG
-1422 SGRKYEPAGIV
+1422 SGGKYQPAGIV
-1433 HKGEVVWSQEDIKR
+1433 HKGEIVWSQEDIKR
-1447 WGGVGLVENM
+1447 WGGVGLVEKM
-1457 RKSANPEAFINNHAI
+1457 RKSANPEAFLNN
-1472 NNTSAENVFNRS
+1472 
-1484 FLSSKAF
+1484 
-1491 NDNQNISNIFNRPTR
+1491 
-1506 ENQIIV
+1506 
-1512 NAFKPSKDA
+1512 
-1521 ASRSEDVQSITN
+1521 
-1533 QYAGNNTSFSEV
+1533 
-1545 LDKSIQSSKSFNAS
+1545 NAS
-1559 KSIISSLSNS
+1559 
-1569 KVLNSNVSNSTVQNA
+1569 
-1584 EKELLKEVS
+1584 
-1593 IFKDNGFADG
+1593 ADS
-1603 GYTGKG
+1603 
-1609 KKYEIAGAVH
+1609 V
-1619 KGEIVWSQ
+1619 
-1627 DDIKKWGGVDK
+1627 
-1638 VEQMRRATSPESFVS
+1638 MRRAMMSSNAFIES
-1653 NYAQNHTTFES
+1653 QK
-1664 ILNRANQS
+1664 QS
-1672 SRIFNQSKEISNIFN
+1672 DIFNQP
-1687 KSVQD
+1687 VQD
-1692 DQIIYKGNGNVPTS
+1692 TQIIYKGNRSVPITS
-1706 ATSDLYHDGK
+1706 SSASSDLFHDGK

-1723 LVQDRSNLDDV
+1723 FVQDRSNLEDV

-1739 GRTSRPQAE
+1739 GSTSRPQAE

-1755 STPTINFKIEVI
+1755 ASPTINFKIEVI

-1783 TVRIIVTDELDKQL
+1783 TVRIIVKDELDKQL
-1797 PRKVPKLVSDQ
+1797 PRTVPKLVSDQ
-1808 IANPNSTISR
+1808 IGNPNSTISR
-1818 SLTENTTARRNRT
+1818 SLAENTTARRNR